1 MEGAGKL
8 IDDDELREAMAEK
21 GLGTP
26 ATRAAIIEGLILE
39 KYMLREGRD
48 LVPTAKAFQLMTL
61 LRGLDV
67 EDLTK
72 PELTGDWEFK
82 LAEMEHGRLARA
94 AFMGEI
100 AKMAERIVK
109 KAKEYDR
116 DTIPGDY
123 VTLATPCPKC
133 AGVVKENYRRFACT
147 GKSGNEEG
155 CGFSITKIPSGRAFE
170 LEEAEAFVRDKKIGP
185 LEGFRSKKGF
195 PFTAELKL
203 VFDDE
208 IGNWRLEFDFG
219 EDERTGAADGE
230 PVDFS
235 EQKSLGPCPKCQG
248 HVYEHGTNYLCE
260 HSVGAHQ
267 TCDFKTGKIILQQPV
282 SHDEAH
288 KLLATGK
295 TSLLEGFVSNRTRR
309 AFKAYLAYDAKE
321 GKVIF
326 EFEPRGA
333 KGGAAKDGAK
343 GGAANDGAKG
353 GAGKVAAAKSATPA
367 EAAPAAAPTAAAKR
381 PAAKAPAKKAAA
393 RKSGGK

>member
-8 IDDDELREAMAEK
+8 IDDDELREAMREK

-26 ATRAAIIEGLILE
+26 ATRAAIIEGLLNE
-39 KYMLREGRD
+39 KYMYRDGRD

-61 LRGLDV
+61 LRGLQV

-82 LAEMEHGRLARA
+82 LAEMEHGRLARST
-94 AFMGEI
+94 FMAEI
-100 AKMAERIVK
+100 AKMAERIVR

-123 VTLATPCPKC
+123 ATLATPCPKC
-133 AGVVKENYRRFACT
+133 GGVVKENYRRFACAGIGGT
-147 GKSGNEEG
+147 SEG

-170 LEEAEAFVRDKKIGP
+170 IAEAEAFLKHKRIGP

-195 PFTAELKL
+195 PFSAELQL
-203 VFDDE
+203 VHDDE
-208 IGNWRLEFDFG
+208 LANWRLEFDFG
-219 EDERTGAADGE
+219 DDERQAAADGE

-235 EQKSLGPCPKCQG
+235 GQTSVGPCPKCKG

-260 HSVGAHQ
+260 HAVGAHQ

-282 SHDEAH
+282 SPEEAH

-295 TSLLEGFVSNRTRR
+295 TSLLQGFVSNRTRR
-309 AFKAYLAYDAKE
+309 SFKAYLAYDAKE

-326 EFEPRGA
+326 EFEPRGER
-333 KGGAAKDGAK
+333 GAK
-343 GGAANDGAKG
+343 G
-353 GAGKVAAAKSATPA
+353 AAAKTTASKTAV
-367 EAAPAAAPTAAAKR
+367 APT
-381 PAAKAPAKKAAA
+381 KKATTKKATA
-393 RKSGGK
+393 